1 MGLTKLATSI
11 LLTLIPMCVIG
22 HGSSGS
28 SEEKISERNIVFP
41 NVEGY
46 TTLVTDLH
54 THSVFSDGHVWPKIR
69 VGEALRDGLDGL
81 AITEHLEYQPHRADI
96 LHPDRNRAYQ
106 QAREAAV
113 QSDLLIIP
121 GSEITRDMPAGHI
134 NAIFI
139 NDANKLIRVENPPN
153 DHSDVGG
160 FYAAAKQWPAQDAVE
175 EAVKQGAF
183 LFWNHPY
190 WAAQTPDGIARIND
204 FHALNAKNNKLHGI
218 EIANGNTYS
227 EEAFAIALKYNLTL
241 IGVSDVH
248 DLIDWDYEPMNGGHR
263 PVTLA
268 LSSDRSQN
276 GLKEALFDR
285 RTIVW
290 FKNLLIGRPQHLN
303 LLLSACISITK
314 MEYQRGTSI
323 AKVTFRNESDAQFTL
338 KNTSEL
344 TFMEVGDLLELPPH
358 SDTTISVKLRE
369 KAKKIRMPFTVLN
382 TLVAPKEHASI
393 TIEAAL

>member
-1 MGLTKLATSI
+1 MTYIKLAVLV
-11 LLTLIPMCVIG
+11 LLALNPDYVFG

-28 SEEKISERNIVFP
+28 SEGKVSERNIVFP
-41 NVEGY
+41 DVEGY
-46 TTLVTDLH
+46 VTLVTDLH

-106 QAREAAV
+106 QAREAAM
-113 QSDLLIIP
+113 QSDLLVIP

-134 NAIFI
+134 NAVFI
-139 NDANKLIRVENPPN
+139 EDANKLIKVESAPKDN
-153 DHSDVGG
+153 SDVAG
-160 FYAAAKQWPAQDAVE
+160 FYAAAKQWPAQEAVE

-190 WAAQTPDGIARIND
+190 WAAQTPDGIARINN

-227 EEAFAIALKYNLTL
+227 EEAFAIALEYDLAL

-263 PVTLA
+263 PVTLV
-268 LSSDRSQN
+268 LSTDRSQDS
-276 GLKEALFDR
+276 LKEALFDR
-285 RTIVW
+285 RTVVW
-290 FKNLLIGRPQHLN
+290 FKNLLIGRPEHLDP
-303 LLLSACISITK
+303 LLVACISITK

-323 AKVTFRNESDAQFTL
+323 ARVTFKNESDAQFTL
-338 KNTSEL
+338 KNKSEL

-358 SDTTISVKLRE
+358 SETTISVKLRE
-369 KAKKIRMPFTVLN
+369 KSKKISIPFTVLN
-382 TLVAPKEHASI
+382 TLTAPKEHASI